1 MSKGSRLATP
11 WLDYSDRD
19 GETYLELN
27 YSEDKSKGSRLATP
41 WLDYSNGDGEIYL
54 ELNYSE
60 DESEGSRLATPWL
73 NHPAE
78 DGMTY
83 LKTNFLIMAGG
94 LILQGDVMSRSAR
107 KPAVANS

>member
-1 MSKGSRLATP
+1 MLFLWMWCRETAKSIWSSTTQEDESGGSRLATP
-11 WLDYSDRD
+11 WLDHPDD
-19 GETYLELN
+19 I
-27 YSEDKSKGSRLATP
+27 
-41 WLDYSNGDGEIYL
+41 GEIYL

-60 DESEGSRLATPWL
+60 EESEGSRLATPWL

-78 DGMTY
+78 DGITD
-83 LKTNFLIMAGG
+83 LKTNFLITAGG